1 MSMKR
6 LISIAVCL
14 WAFTMVLMA
23 QSDALVEAN
32 EKYQKGDL
40 EDARTLVDKAI
51 QDKKLAEA
59 PESWVL
65 RGFIYKDLY
74 KAAPEAADAGLLREE
89 AMASLYTGAHLD
101 TAKQYSDNALR
112 AYDYLAKTIYNDAVH
127 ALNDMDG
134 TRAIALYAKYK
145 EAVSR
150 TSPAISFAER
160 DIDFENALGT
170 LYTKR
175 FNADREQTEWYDK
188 AVATYKEVLR
198 QDSANY
204 GANYNLATLYYNR
217 GVYNIQQISADND
230 IPSIQQIQE
239 ASRGFFTLALPYML
253 KAYQMDPGRKETLLG
268 LEGIH
273 YSLQDEKQSL
283 YYRHKYEEMKQDEG
297 RPKDP

>member
-1 MSMKR
+1 MKR

-14 WAFTMVLMA
+14 WALTAVLMA
-23 QSDALVEAN
+23 QSNPLVEAN

-40 EDARTLVDKAI
+40 EGARALVDKAI
-51 QDKKLAEA
+51 QDKRFAET
-59 PESWVL
+59 PEPWVL

-74 KAAPEAADAGLLREE
+74 KSAPDAADAGLLRDE
-89 AMASLYTGAHLD
+89 AMASLYTGAGLD
-101 TAKQYSDNALR
+101 SAKQYSDNALR

-127 ALNDMDG
+127 ALNDMDDA
-134 TRAIALYAKYK
+134 RAISFYAKYK

-150 TSPAISFAER
+150 TNPSASFAER

-175 FNADREQTEWYDK
+175 FNNDRTQLQWYDK
-188 AVATYKEVLR
+188 AVATYKKVLQ
-198 QDSANY
+198 QDSSNY
-204 GANYNLATLYYNR
+204 GANYNLATLCYNR
-217 GVYNIQQISADND
+217 GVSNIQQISADND

-239 ASRGFFTLALPYML
+239 ASRAFFTLALPYML
-253 KAYQMDPGRKETLLG
+253 KAYKMDPTRKETLLG

-283 YYRHKYEEMKQDEG
+283 YYRHKYEELKQDEG
-297 RPKDP
+297 KPKEP